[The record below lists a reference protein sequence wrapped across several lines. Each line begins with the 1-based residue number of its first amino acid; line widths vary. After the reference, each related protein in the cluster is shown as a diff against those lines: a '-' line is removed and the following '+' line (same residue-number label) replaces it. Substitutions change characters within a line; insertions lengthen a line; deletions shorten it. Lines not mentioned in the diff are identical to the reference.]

1 VCAAGP
7 LPIMQ
12 TRVLSSSMAVKVAV
26 VILGVDVVEKEAA
39 TMDVVAMPMKLRA
52 LKRRD
57 FSLLD
62 V

>member
-1 VCAAGP
+1 
-7 LPIMQ
+7 
-12 TRVLSSSMAVKVAV
+12 MAVKVAV

-39 TMDVVAMPMKLRA
+39 TMEVVAMPMKLRA